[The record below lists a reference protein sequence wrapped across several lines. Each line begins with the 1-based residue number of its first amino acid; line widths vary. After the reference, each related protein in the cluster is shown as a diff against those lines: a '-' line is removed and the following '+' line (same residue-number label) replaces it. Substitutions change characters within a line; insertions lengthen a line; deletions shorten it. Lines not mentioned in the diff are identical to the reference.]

1 MAIQIINNAITGEH
15 GVQTRVRNRSK
26 YFSIRKYGDDAM
38 RLAVEAESRMI
49 ADLAVPF
56 GVTRRLSRPTA
67 RNTSGIVGI
76 KFTWSSS
83 PGCETEYAFVNGHST
98 HPDGT
103 VHAFGY
109 SMHANGVKGAL
120 ELALAHRAK
129 AGYVVPPIDVAV
141 AIAEAWL
148 DATT

>member
-1 MAIQIINNAITGEH
+1 MSIQIINNAITGEH
-15 GVQTRVRNRSK
+15 GVQTRVRNRSR

-38 RLAVEAESRMI
+38 RLAKEAEARL
-49 ADLAVPF
+49 LAELELPIH
-56 GVTRRLSRPTA
+56 GGRRLSRPSR

-76 KFTWSSS
+76 QFTWMAS
-83 PGCETEYAFVNGHST
+83 PGCKTEYAFVNGHST

-120 ELALAHRAK
+120 ELALAIRAK